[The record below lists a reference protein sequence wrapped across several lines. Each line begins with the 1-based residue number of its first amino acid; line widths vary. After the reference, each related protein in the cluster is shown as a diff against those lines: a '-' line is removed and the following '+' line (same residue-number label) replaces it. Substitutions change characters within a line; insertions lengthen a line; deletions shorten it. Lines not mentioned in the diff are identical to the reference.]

1 MEEEYL
7 HKDLTH
13 RIIGCAMQVHRT
25 MGAGFPEM
33 VYQRCLA
40 IELAQNGLA
49 FQQEVHLP
57 LHYRGQ
63 SVGSRRVDLLV
74 ENTVLLELK
83 AVSEHSPLHEAQ
95 IINYLNAYKLEVGLL
110 LNFGQSSLLYQ
121 RYVSTQRR

>member
-1 MEEEYL
+1 M

-25 MGAGFPEM
+25 MGAGFPEI

-49 FQQEVHLP
+49 FQQEVYLP

-74 ENTVLLELK
+74 ENAILLELK
-83 AVSEHSPLHEAQ
+83 AVSEHSSLHEAQ
-95 IINYLNAYKLEVGLL
+95 IINYLNAYQLEVGLL
-110 LNFGQSSLLYQ
+110 LNFGQASLSSKRFVNSRQ
-121 RYVSTQRR
+121 PK